1 MAATITNPTT
11 AGSSPSREGLTQHFD
26 ALGPLSSREIHKAVV
41 GEAVPPGSYLL
52 VSGGDPALM
61 IPLNRP
67 TSHVGRGLNVDVY
80 LDDASVSRRHAVIL
94 ATDSG
99 HRILDDRSTNG
110 TYVNGLEVEEADLND
125 GDAIML
131 GRVGLVYRRV

>member
-1 MAATITNPTT
+1 MAATITNLPAT
-11 AGSSPSREGLTQHFD
+11 ATSPSRHELTQHFD
-26 ALGPLSSREIHKAVV
+26 SLGPLSSREAHKAIV
-41 GEAVPPGSYLL
+41 GEGVPQGSYLM
-52 VSGGDPALM
+52 VSGGGTALM
-61 IPLNRP
+61 IPLDRA
-67 TSHVGRGLNVDVY
+67 TSHVGRGLNVDLY
-80 LDDASVSRRHAVIL
+80 LDDASVSRRHAMIL

-110 TYVNGLEVEEADLND
+110 TYVNGLEVEEAELQD